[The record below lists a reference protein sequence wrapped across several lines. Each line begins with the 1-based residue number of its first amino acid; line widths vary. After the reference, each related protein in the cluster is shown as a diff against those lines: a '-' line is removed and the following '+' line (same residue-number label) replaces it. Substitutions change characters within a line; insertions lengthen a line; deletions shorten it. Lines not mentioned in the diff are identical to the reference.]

1 MRPRPLSGLALAAA
15 GLTLGG
21 CMTAPEYVRIDDA
34 TGKHWGYTDLRNAD
48 GGHTVRVVLPVGPD
62 LAYDFFNRR
71 ADELCEGK
79 AARKSVHTAVRP
91 TMHYDRYGGMPGH
104 FVLEGLVYCDAP
116 AAAEPVAAPAEP
128 AS

>member
-1 MRPRPLSGLALAAA
+1 MRGTTAALLLAA

-21 CMTAPEYVRIDDA
+21 CVTAPEYVRIDSA
-34 TGKHWGYTDLRNAD
+34 TGKYWGYSDLRNAD
-48 GGHTVRVVLPVGPD
+48 GGYTVRVVLPVGPD

-79 AARKSVHTAVRP
+79 TARKSVHTAVRP
-91 TMHYDRYGGMPGH
+91 TMLYDHYGGRPGH
-104 FVLEGLVYCDAP
+104 FVLEGVVYCDAP
-116 AAAEPVAAPAEP
+116 AAPAPVQT